1 MLIFEKGILGGIT
14 QAVKRYA
21 KANNKYM
28 NELYNP
34 DEVSIFLQYLDINNE
49 YGCAMTKDLP
59 THGFLCKKAGFTP
72 EKMDELIKKDELLK
86 KNKRGYISEVDVEY
100 PRELHESHNEL
111 SFLTEGMKIGRV
123 ENLVPNLNHK
133 KGYVIQIKT
142 LNQVLKHGLKPKK
155 VHRVSEFQKSK
166 WMKAYIMLNTRLRM
180 AAKMS
185 NAKFQLIIC
194 TNVKDY
200 LVVIIF

>member
-14 QAVKRYA
+14 QAVKYYA

-59 THGFLCKKAGFTP
+59 THGFLCKKEGFTP

-86 KNKRGYISEVDVEY
+86 KDKRGYISEVDVEH

-111 SFLTEGMKIGRV
+111 SFLTERMKIGRV
-123 ENLVPNLNHK
+123 ENLVPNLKHK

-142 LNQVLKHGLKPKK
+142 LNQALKHGLKPKK
-155 VHRVSEFQKSK
+155 VHRGSEFQQSK

-180 AAKMS
+180 AAK
-185 NAKFQLIIC
+185 NE
-194 TNVKDY
+194 
-200 LVVIIF
+200 